1 MNEIELYEPVRNW
14 LEKIL
19 KEYYKR
25 MNVRVFDSHN
35 MKLSRLIIDL
45 GIQNLFP
52 QFNAWDVKVD
62 VTGIISNTKRGY
74 LALVEC
80 KIKQLT
86 LRDVGQLLGYS
97 IVVNPILSL
106 LTSPASPS
114 DPLITLLKDYG
125 RLDVLE
131 YGPQKRHIRIAKWDT
146 IKDEIIPASILP
158 AGRLLK
164 N

>member
-1 MNEIELYEPVRNW
+1 MNEVKLYAPVRSW

-19 KEYYKR
+19 KEHYRR
-25 MNVRVFDSHN
+25 MNVHVFDSHN
-35 MKLSRLIIDL
+35 IKLSRLIIDL
-45 GIQNLFP
+45 GLQSLFP
-52 QFNAWDVKVD
+52 QFNAWDVKID
-62 VTGIISNTKRGY
+62 VTGIISNEKKGY

-106 LTSPASPS
+106 LTSPVAPS
-114 DPLITLLKDYG
+114 DPLTTLLKDYG

-131 YGPQKRHIRIAKWDT
+131 YGPNRRYIRIAKWDVARN
-146 IKDEIIPASILP
+146 EVMPSSILP
-158 AGRLLK
+158 PGRLL
-164 N
+164 